1 MRVIR
6 KQLTCFQIARVS
18 NLIYMCFH
26 FSVYTQATRV
36 LESVALA
43 MLFVT
48 TVCLIFY
55 VGLDRSRTRGMAVAI
70 MIIAL
75 IAGIL

>member
-1 MRVIR
+1 
-6 KQLTCFQIARVS
+6 
-18 NLIYMCFH
+18 MCYH
-26 FSVYTQATRV
+26 FSAYFHATRV

-55 VGLDRSRTRGMAVAI
+55 VGLDRSRTRGMAVAL
-70 MIIAL
+70 MIIAF

>member
-1 MRVIR
+1 
-6 KQLTCFQIARVS
+6 
-18 NLIYMCFH
+18 MCYH
-26 FSVYTQATRV
+26 FSVYTQATRA

-55 VGLDRSRTRGMAVAI
+55 VGTDRSRTRGMAVAI
-70 MIIAL
+70 MILAF
-75 IAGIL
+75 IAGML

>member
-1 MRVIR
+1 
-6 KQLTCFQIARVS
+6 
-18 NLIYMCFH
+18 MCYH
-26 FSVYTQATRV
+26 FSVNTQATRT

-43 MLFVT
+43 MLIVT

-70 MIIAL
+70 MIISF